1 MVVSLQDDPK
11 CSQPLGFH
19 TLLQSL
25 STLYRVGP
33 VEYRSS
39 DGLSRLE
46 LSYKRHVAAP
56 ILLSLSPSPSYHL
69 LWGKSAAMSLVAP
82 WRGPCGKESLVDTD
96 PQAPV
101 KCQMTANPTT
111 SRWEPPERPCVRT
124 AG

>member
-1 MVVSLQDDPK
+1 MTFRLWDFTP
-11 CSQPLGFH
+11 
-19 TLLQSL
+19 

-39 DGLSRLE
+39 DGLSQSGIKLQKTRGC
-46 LSYKRHVAAP
+46 
-56 ILLSLSPSPSYHL
+56 ILPSLFPSPSHHL

-82 WRGPCGKESLVDTD
+82 GRGPCGKESLMDTD

-124 AG
+124 TG